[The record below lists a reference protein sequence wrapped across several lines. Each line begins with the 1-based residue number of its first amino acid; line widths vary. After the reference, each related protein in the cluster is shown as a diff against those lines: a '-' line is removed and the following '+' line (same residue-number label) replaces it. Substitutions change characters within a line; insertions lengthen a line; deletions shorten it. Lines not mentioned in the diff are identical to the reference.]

1 MKKVTTT
8 TNGEWYRFYLNNEI
22 YGVLIYDDD
31 RGTWVLITKDSNKKY
46 YFESREKSKKAVIEE
61 LEG

>member
-1 MKKVTTT
+1 MKKVITT